1 MLVSCFGVSG
11 YFVLRFIGSI
21 FIGRGFRRN
30 FYGDYKV
37 NVGLNFKF
45 NKKNEEVFGYIK
57 KVGSEWM
64 YLFVVE

>member
-1 MLVSCFGVSG
+1 MFDKDINLK
-11 YFVLRFIGSI
+11 FVCVCVWFKFS
-21 FIGRGFRRN
+21 